1 MSLRSPY
8 SQARGLGSA
17 KYGVSHWW
25 LQRLT
30 AVALVPLS
38 LWFVGAVV
46 YLSHASSAAVVG
58 WMSSPAVAIA
68 LVIFLFSIFYHSQ
81 LGLQIIIEDYVH
93 GEFVRLACVTLMK
106 FLHVV
111 AAVAAIFAVLHLA
124 FGGS

>member
-17 KYGVSHWW
+17 KYGVGHWW

-38 LWFVGAVV
+38 MWFVGAVV
-46 YLSHASSAAVVG
+46 YLSHTSNAAVVG
-58 WMSSPAVAIA
+58 WMRSPAVAIA
-68 LVIFLFSIFYHSQ
+68 LVIFLYSIFYHSQ

-124 FGGS
+124 FGG

>member
-81 LGLQIIIEDYVH
+81 LGLQIIIEAYVH
-93 GEFVRLACVTLMK
+93 GEFVRLVSVTLMK